1 MKESAVVIPR
11 LNLTSKEH
19 AVDSNNVIARA
30 FYRRKLMTRAIKA
43 ILIMKGEIKSQKFF

>member
-1 MKESAVVIPR
+1 MGNSDEKYFMKAQGVIIPR

-30 FYRRKLMTRAIKA
+30 FY
-43 ILIMKGEIKSQKFF
+43 